1 MSNNK
6 SRLFINVVKGLAI
19 FLMLYGHCIQYCS
32 MGTFDFY
39 DNAVFKFIYSFH
51 MPLFML
57 VSGYLFYFSFEKRDL
72 KELIA
77 HRAKPL
83 IWTIIAGG
91 ILIWL
96 MTTALFNITRGNYSA
111 VFGGEWLPSLNG
123 LWFLWSVLSA
133 SIGVAIICKK
143 VKPIW
148 LQILLLC
155 LWGGIVLL
163 FPNASYNLYL
173 YPYYVIGFFF
183 AKYKD
188 QISKWVLAI
197 KYASLPIFPIMLLFF
212 EKKHYIYFSEY
223 EDSILEVI
231 GVNIFRW
238 TIGLVGSVFVLT
250 IVELIFCF
258 LYKGGEEASAKAEKS
273 LSLLGEVGENSLQI
287 YVISVIFLSSYLP
300 IVYNKAIAFIGHGN
314 FLATNIWMYNL
325 VWMLLLAI
333 AYTVVLYFIVRA
345 LYKIRIGKLIFSK

>member
-1 MSNNK
+1 MSNNR
-6 SRLFINVVKGLAI
+6 SRLFLNVVKGLAI

-32 MGTFDFY
+32 VGSFDFY

-72 KELIA
+72 KGLIA
-77 HRAKPL
+77 HRANPL

-96 MTTALFNITRGNYSA
+96 MTTGLFNVVKGNYSA
-111 VFGGEWLPSLNG
+111 VFGGGWLPSLKG

-155 LWGGIVLL
+155 LWGGVVLL
-163 FPNASYNLYL
+163 FPNASQNLYM

-183 AKYKD
+183 AKHKD

-197 KYASLPIFPIMLLFF
+197 KYASLPIYPIMLLFF
-212 EKKHYIYFSEY
+212 EKKHYVGMPL
-223 EDSILEVI
+223 DSILEAI
-231 GVNIFRW
+231 GVSLFRCG
-238 TIGLVGSVFVLT
+238 IGLAGSVFVLT
-250 IVELIFCF
+250 IVELIFFF
-258 LYKGGEEASAKAEKS
+258 LFNGREGALAKAEKA
-273 LSLLGEVGENSLQI
+273 LSLLGKVGENSLQI

-300 IVYNKAIAFIGHGN
+300 IVYNKAMAFIGHGN
-314 FLATNIWMYNL
+314 FLANNIWMYNL

-333 AYTVVLYFIVRA
+333 AYTVVLYFIVKV

>member
-1 MSNNK
+1 MNNNK
-6 SRLFINVVKGLAI
+6 SRLFLNVVKGLAI

-32 MGTFDFY
+32 VGSFDFY

-57 VSGYLFYFSFEKRDL
+57 VSGYLFYFSFAKRDL

-91 ILIWL
+91 VLIWL
-96 MTTALFNITRGNYSA
+96 MTTALFNVVKGNYSA
-111 VFGGEWLPSLNG
+111 IFGGGWLPSLKG

-133 SIGVAIICKK
+133 SIGIAIICKK

-155 LWGGIVLL
+155 LWGGVVLL
-163 FPNASYNLYL
+163 FPNASQNLYM
-173 YPYYVIGFFF
+173 YPYYVIGFYF

-188 QISKWVLAI
+188 QISKWVLAM
-197 KYASLPIFPIMLLFF
+197 KYASLPIYPIMLLFF
-212 EKKHYIYFSEY
+212 EKKHYVGMSL
-223 EDSILEVI
+223 DSIPEAI
-231 GVNIFRW
+231 GVSIFRW
-238 TIGLVGSVFVLT
+238 AIGLAGSVFVLT
-250 IVELIFCF
+250 IVELIFFF
-258 LYKGGEEASAKAEKS
+258 LYKGGKEGSAKAEKL
-273 LSLLGEVGENSLQI
+273 LSLLGKVGENSLQI

-300 IVYNKAIAFIGHGN
+300 LVYSKAMAFIGHGN

-333 AYTVVLYFIVRA
+333 AYTAVLYFIVKA